1 MRFYLIARSVKVF
14 HCHFQAER
22 KVQRKDS
29 TPPWVM
35 GLLSNTATFQPGRHK
50 SLGRHWCLSRS
61 FPSSQL
67 HPTVQGPF
75 CPLPVHCQSLLVFSS
90 LCYSCALC
98 LRIDTM
104 PYGWRSE
111 GIFQET
117 LLPPQVL
124 GIQVLGIK
132 LGLLGRGS
140 YLLRRV
146 TGTFSKPYLCVSG
159 VWSQIS
165 FPL

>member
-1 MRFYLIARSVKVF
+1 
-14 HCHFQAER
+14 
-22 KVQRKDS
+22 
-29 TPPWVM
+29 
-35 GLLSNTATFQPGRHK
+35 
-50 SLGRHWCLSRS
+50 
-61 FPSSQL
+61 
-67 HPTVQGPF
+67 
-75 CPLPVHCQSLLVFSS
+75 
-90 LCYSCALC
+90 
-98 LRIDTM
+98 M